1 MNEKKAKQY
10 IELDEFK
17 LQAKKDAQRSIQ
29 EIERRIHFENQE
41 LTEKT
46 MALRY
51 ILNGLKQKHTQTK
64 EKDKINDRN
73 MNLLE
78 EQEEAY
84 AKRGLA

>member
-1 MNEKKAKQY
+1 
-10 IELDEFK
+10 
-17 LQAKKDAQRSIQ
+17 
-29 EIERRIHFENQE
+29 
-41 LTEKT
+41 

-51 ILNGLKQKHTQTK
+51 ILNGLKQKHSQTK

-84 AKRGLA
+84 AKRGIA